1 MCTGLHDESGP
12 AVFISVANVT
22 PPQALGPKAIH
33 VYFLTVGIRSV
44 TWVLPSENQSVGRAV
59 LLSGESR
66 GEFAS
71 LFFWVVERTQF
82 LMAVGLSP
90 LFSCWL

>member
-1 MCTGLHDESGP
+1 M
-12 AVFISVANVT
+12 
-22 PPQALGPKAIH
+22 
-33 VYFLTVGIRSV
+33 

-59 LLSGESR
+59 LLSGDSR
-66 GEFAS
+66 GESAS

-82 LMAVGLSP
+82 LMAVGLSL